1 MIPTKISVSYGKTVN
16 TGNFNSL
23 RLDASMEIDLEPG
36 DTATEA
42 YTKAFAQVKA
52 TVAAEASK

>member
-1 MIPTKISVSYGKTVN
+1 MKPTKTSVSFGKTVN

-23 RLDASMEIDLEPG
+23 RFDASMEIDMEPG

-52 TVAAEASK
+52 TAAAEASK